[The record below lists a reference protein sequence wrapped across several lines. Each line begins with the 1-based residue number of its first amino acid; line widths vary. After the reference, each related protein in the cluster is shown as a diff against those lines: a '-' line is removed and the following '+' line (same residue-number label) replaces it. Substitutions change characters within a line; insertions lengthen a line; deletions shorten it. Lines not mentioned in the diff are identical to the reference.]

1 MKTLL
6 LIRHAKSRAGDF
18 SVADFDRP
26 LSERGKRDAPE
37 MAQRLL
43 AKKIRP
49 DAFVSS
55 PAKRTRTTCK
65 YFCDAYGVSH
75 EDIHYIDKLYL
86 ASPEI
91 FFEVISGFPSSYN
104 HVAVFSHNNGI
115 SEFAN
120 LLCDDVMVD
129 EMPTCAVFAV
139 ETDISDWKDFR
150 KAQKKFLYFVY
161 PGYDSS
167 IK

>member
-43 AKKIRP
+43 SKKIKP

-55 PAKRTRTTCK
+55 PAKRARTTCK

-86 ASPEI
+86 ASPET
-91 FFEVISGFPSSYN
+91 FFEVITGFPSSYN

-129 EMPTCAVFAV
+129 EMPTCSVFAV
-139 ETDISDWKDFR
+139 EAPITEWRDF
-150 KAQKKFLYFVY
+150 ADSPKKFLLFMS
-161 PGYDSS
+161 PNLNS
-167 IK
+167 